1 MPLRDD
7 QAEREQ
13 RAAVFKRSAKA
24 RTRQEHLDAAHELL
38 GLTNPHAI
46 YVITPVHLTM
56 AQTHAALAA
65 VT

>member
-46 YVITPVHLTM
+46 HLTM

-65 VT
+65 MT